1 LAILQHTTPRN
12 LDWKDDIMNHPHSL
26 EGRIAIVT
34 GAARGI
40 GLAIANDF
48 IKAGAKHVICADILK
63 EELASIS
70 EPGLSTVELNVC
82 EEKAWQVLMEKAL
95 SEHGGI
101 DILVNNAGILSFGLI
116 EDIKPNDFRRLMDVN
131 VTGTFLGMQ
140 AVIPHMKAAGKGVI
154 INTSSASG
162 MMPSNFISAYAASK
176 FAIRG
181 LSRAAALELGPHG
194 VRVNTVHPG
203 GVNTPMTNPDK
214 APQKDVDKGFG
225 FVPMQR
231 GCQPEEI
238 ARGVTYL
245 ASDAASYCNGTEL
258 VIDGGMTSGVYFP
271 GLPGSPM

>member
-1 LAILQHTTPRN
+1 LQHTTPRN

-82 EEKAWQVLMEKAL
+82 EENAWQVLMEKAL

-162 MMPSNFISAYAASK
+162 MMPSNFVSAYAASK
-176 FAIRG
+176 FAVRG

-203 GVNTPMTNPDK
+203 GVNTPMTNPGK

>member
-1 LAILQHTTPRN
+1 LQHTTPRN

-26 EGRIAIVT
+26 EGRVAIVT

-40 GLAIANDF
+40 GLAIADDF

-63 EELASIS
+63 EELACIS
-70 EPGLSTVELNVC
+70 GPGLSTVELDVC
-82 EEKAWQVLMEKAL
+82 EEKAWQALVEKTLA
-95 SEHGGI
+95 EHGVI
-101 DILVNNAGILSFGLI
+101 DILANNAGILSFGLI
-116 EDIKPNDFRRLMDVN
+116 EDIKPDDFRRLMDVN

-140 AVIPHMKAAGKGVI
+140 AVIPHMKATGKGVI
-154 INTSSASG
+154 VNTSSASA
-162 MMPSNFISAYAASK
+162 MMPSNFVSAYAASK
-176 FAIRG
+176 FAVRG

-203 GVNTPMTNPDK
+203 GVNTPMTNPGN
-214 APQKDVDKGFG
+214 APQEDIDKGFG

-245 ASDAASYCNGTEL
+245 ASDASSYCNGTEL
-258 VIDGGMTSGVYFP
+258 VIDGGMTTGVYFP

>member
-1 LAILQHTTPRN
+1 
-12 LDWKDDIMNHPHSL
+12 MNHPHSL

-70 EPGLSTVELNVC
+70 GPGLSTVELNVC
-82 EEKAWQVLMEKAL
+82 EEKAWQALMEKTL

-140 AVIPHMKAAGKGVI
+140 AVIPPMKAAGKGVI

-162 MMPSNFISAYAASK
+162 MMPSNFVSAYAASK
-176 FAIRG
+176 FAVRG

-203 GVNTPMTNPDK
+203 GVNTPMTNPGK
-214 APQKDVDKGFG
+214 APQEDVDKGFG
-225 FVPMQR
+225 FVSMQR

-258 VIDGGMTSGVYFP
+258 VIDGGMTTGVYFP

>member
-1 LAILQHTTPRN
+1 
-12 LDWKDDIMNHPHSL
+12 MNHPHSL
-26 EGRIAIVT
+26 EGKIAIVT

-70 EPGLSTVELNVC
+70 GQGLSTVELNVC
-82 EEKAWQVLMEKAL
+82 EENAWQVLMEKAL

-162 MMPSNFISAYAASK
+162 MMPSNFVSAYAASK
-176 FAIRG
+176 FAVRG
-181 LSRAAALELGPHG
+181 LSRAAALELGTHG

-203 GVNTPMTNPDK
+203 GVNTPMTNPGK

>member
-1 LAILQHTTPRN
+1 
-12 LDWKDDIMNHPHSL
+12 MNHPHSL

-162 MMPSNFISAYAASK
+162 MMPSNFVSAYAASK
-176 FAIRG
+176 FAVRG

-203 GVNTPMTNPDK
+203 GVNTPMTNPGK

-258 VIDGGMTSGVYFP
+258 VIDGGMTTGVYFP

>member
-1 LAILQHTTPRN
+1 LQHTTPRN

-26 EGRIAIVT
+26 EGRVAIVT

-70 EPGLSTVELNVC
+70 GPGLSTVELNVC
-82 EEKAWQVLMEKAL
+82 EEQAWQVLVEKAL

-140 AVIPHMKAAGKGVI
+140 AVIPHMKTAGKGVI

-162 MMPSNFISAYAASK
+162 MLPSNFVSAYAASK
-176 FAIRG
+176 FAVRG

-203 GVNTPMTNPDK
+203 GVNTPMTNPGK

-258 VIDGGMTSGVYFP
+258 VIDGGMTTGVYFP

>member
-1 LAILQHTTPRN
+1 LQHTTPRN

-26 EGRIAIVT
+26 EGRVAIVT

-40 GLAIANDF
+40 GLAIADDF

-63 EELASIS
+63 EELACIS
-70 EPGLSTVELNVC
+70 GPGLSTVELDVC
-82 EEKAWQVLMEKAL
+82 EEKAWQALVEKTLA
-95 SEHGGI
+95 EHGVI
-101 DILVNNAGILSFGLI
+101 DILANNAGILSFGLI
-116 EDIKPNDFRRLMDVN
+116 EDIKPDDFRRLMDVN

-154 INTSSASG
+154 VNTSSASA
-162 MMPSNFISAYAASK
+162 MMPSNFVSAYAASK
-176 FAIRG
+176 FAVRG

-203 GVNTPMTNPDK
+203 GVNTPMTNPGN
-214 APQKDVDKGFG
+214 APQEDIDKGFG

-245 ASDAASYCNGTEL
+245 ASDASSYCNGTEL
-258 VIDGGMTSGVYFP
+258 VIDGGMTTGVYFP

>member
-1 LAILQHTTPRN
+1 
-12 LDWKDDIMNHPHSL
+12 
-26 EGRIAIVT
+26 
-34 GAARGI
+34 
-40 GLAIANDF
+40 
-48 IKAGAKHVICADILK
+48 
-63 EELASIS
+63 
-70 EPGLSTVELNVC
+70 
-82 EEKAWQVLMEKAL
+82 
-95 SEHGGI
+95 
-101 DILVNNAGILSFGLI
+101 
-116 EDIKPNDFRRLMDVN
+116 MDVN

-162 MMPSNFISAYAASK
+162 MMPSNFVSAYAASK
-176 FAIRG
+176 FAVRG

-203 GVNTPMTNPDK
+203 GVNTPMTNPGN
-214 APQKDVDKGFG
+214 APQKEVDKGFG

-258 VIDGGMTSGVYFP
+258 VIDGGMTTGVYFP

>member
-1 LAILQHTTPRN
+1 
-12 LDWKDDIMNHPHSL
+12 MNHPHSL

-48 IKAGAKHVICADILK
+48 IEAGAKHVICADILK

-70 EPGLSTVELNVC
+70 GPGLSTVELNVC
-82 EEKAWQVLMEKAL
+82 EENAWQVLIEKAL

-101 DILVNNAGILSFGLI
+101 DILVNNAGILSFGLV

-162 MMPSNFISAYAASK
+162 MMPSNFVSAYAASK
-176 FAIRG
+176 FAVRG

-203 GVNTPMTNPDK
+203 GVNTPMTNPGN
-214 APQKDVDKGFG
+214 APQKEVDKGFG

-258 VIDGGMTSGVYFP
+258 VIDGGMTTGVYFP

>member
-1 LAILQHTTPRN
+1 LQHTTPRN

-26 EGRIAIVT
+26 EGKIAIVT

-70 EPGLSTVELNVC
+70 GPGLSTVELNVC
-82 EEKAWQVLMEKAL
+82 EEQAWQVLVEKAL

-162 MMPSNFISAYAASK
+162 MMPSNFVSAYAASK
-176 FAIRG
+176 FAVRG

-203 GVNTPMTNPDK
+203 GVNTPMTNPGK

-258 VIDGGMTSGVYFP
+258 VIDGGMTTGVYFP

>member
-1 LAILQHTTPRN
+1 
-12 LDWKDDIMNHPHSL
+12 MNHPHSL

-40 GLAIANDF
+40 GLAIANDS

-70 EPGLSTVELNVC
+70 GPGLSTAELDVC
-82 EEKAWQVLMEKAL
+82 EEKAWQALMEKAL

-116 EDIKPNDFRRLMDVN
+116 EDIKPDDFRRLMDVN

-162 MMPSNFISAYAASK
+162 MMPSNFVSAYAASK
-176 FAIRG
+176 FAVRG

-214 APQKDVDKGFG
+214 APQKDVDKGYG

>member
-1 LAILQHTTPRN
+1 LQHTTPRN

-162 MMPSNFISAYAASK
+162 MMPSNFVSAYAASK
-176 FAIRG
+176 FAVRG

-203 GVNTPMTNPDK
+203 GVNTPMTNPGK

>member
-162 MMPSNFISAYAASK
+162 MMPSNFVSAYAASK
-176 FAIRG
+176 FAVRG

>member
-1 LAILQHTTPRN
+1 LQHTTPRN

-70 EPGLSTVELNVC
+70 GPGLSTVELNVC
-82 EEKAWQVLMEKAL
+82 EENAWQVLMEKAL

-162 MMPSNFISAYAASK
+162 MMPSNFVSAYAASK
-176 FAIRG
+176 FAVRG

-203 GVNTPMTNPDK
+203 GVNTPMTNPGK